1 MGYLLGSMLNPVVIV
16 ITLGSFVWLRKYPY
30 GIRLVAALGA
40 VAVAGI
46 VLYSFD
52 HYLTSDAKARGLMF
66 GLLSAA
72 VWFAI
77 FASVAAVRKRQG

>member
-16 ITLGSFVWLRKYPY
+16 ITLVSFVWLRKYPY
-30 GIRLVAALGA
+30 GIRFFAALGA

-46 VLYSFD
+46 AIYSFD
-52 HYLTSDAKARGLMF
+52 RYLPNDAKARGMMF
-66 GLLSAA
+66 GLLSTA

-77 FASVAAVRKRQG
+77 FAGADKFRKRQG

>member
-16 ITLGSFVWLRKYPY
+16 ITLGSFVWLRKHPY
-30 GIRLVAALGA
+30 GLRLVAALGT

-52 HYLTSDAKARGLMF
+52 HYLTNDAKVRGLMF
-66 GLLSAA
+66 GLLSTA

-77 FASVAAVRKRQG
+77 FASASMLRRRQG

>member
-16 ITLGSFVWLRKYPY
+16 ITLGSFLWLREYPY
-30 GIRLVAALGA
+30 RLRLVVALGA

-46 VLYSFD
+46 ALYSLD
-52 HYLTSDAKARGLMF
+52 RYLTNDEKARGLMF
-66 GLLSAA
+66 GLLSTA

-77 FASVAAVRKRQG
+77 FAGTATIRKRLD